1 MSDIVTGV
9 IGAVLFV
16 TFLAFILMRVTD
28 IALWVVAI
36 IGVLCMLY
44 ALWGDTVVPYLRRR
58 GSNA

>member
-1 MSDIVTGV
+1 MSDIITGA

-16 TFLAFILMRVTD
+16 TFLAFILIRVTD
-28 IALWVVAI
+28 ISLWIVAI

-58 GSNA
+58 SSNA